1 MKFKDNSK
9 LIGFTILIAFSTI
22 VIISE
27 RRRSEISKSIRDH
40 KATIIGKTI
49 GCTKNSKSSMYTI
62 RYTFSYKSVQYYGS
76 EQFNK
81 GKRGDICS
89 GYSFLVE
96 FDSTNPVNNKIIL
109 DSLR

>member
-1 MKFKDNSK
+1 MNFKNNSK
-9 LIGFTILIAFSTI
+9 ILGWVIVIVFSTI
-22 VIISE
+22 VIINE
-27 RRRSEISKSIRDH
+27 IRRNKIFKSIRDH
-40 KATIIGKTI
+40 KATITAKTI

-62 RYTFSYKSVQYYGS
+62 RYTFLYKSLQYYGS

-81 GKRGDICS
+81 EKRGDICS

-96 FDSTNPVNNKIIL
+96 FDSINPVNNRIIL